1 MGRERSKNT
10 KCKLNFSS
18 ANNLD
23 VPSFL
28 PPLPICKQPTSSMYF
43 TNSCSFRA
51 SHFTNIL
58 FQQYLASPLSS
69 HTHTSKCR
77 FSVGW
82 YSSFYIFLIF
92 WGSDF
97 LFMRSTS
104 LLSDFPCYKKNSKTA
119 LTLLLPLSISKG
131 HSGWVASMEKTVW
144 YLWLI
149 AVLGGEGKPW
159 LGTLNGSLCWP
170 LGCIPW
176 IK

>member
-18 ANNLD
+18 ASNLD

-28 PPLPICKQPTSSMYF
+28 PPLPVCKQPTSSMSLL
-43 TNSCSFRA
+43 TAALSEQAILQTSF
-51 SHFTNIL
+51 
-58 FQQYLASPLSS
+58 SS
-69 HTHTSKCR
+69 NAWRLHCPPTHTSKCR

-92 WGSDF
+92 WGSGF

-104 LLSDFPCYKKNSKTA
+104 LLRDFPCYKKNSKTA

-170 LGCIPW
+170 SGCIPW